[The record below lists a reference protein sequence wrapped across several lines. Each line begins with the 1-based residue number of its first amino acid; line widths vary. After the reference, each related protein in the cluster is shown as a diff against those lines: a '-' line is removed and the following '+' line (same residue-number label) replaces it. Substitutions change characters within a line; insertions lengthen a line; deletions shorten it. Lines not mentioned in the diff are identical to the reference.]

1 MGKVTLVWSATRAYP
16 PLVSGKP
23 TYRISLEADDAKK
36 VEEVRNALISWYEEN
51 ARDLPWRRT
60 RDPWRVLISEVMLQ
74 QIQVKR
80 AVPFYEAFLARFPT
94 ARALAEAPLSEAIR
108 AWGNLGRY
116 RRVVSLHKTARI
128 LVEEFDGE
136 VPSDP
141 EVLVKLPGVGPYTAG
156 AVACFAFERDAHFV
170 DTNARRVLHRLFF
183 GPDVPE
189 AAVSEGELMRLAEAM
204 VPRGRGWQWGQ
215 AVIEFGALRC
225 TARKPI
231 CESCPLR
238 NLCAAQPTIRA
249 KLATLPRAE
258 KASRRYEGSNRYYR
272 GRALAALREA
282 PEGGVTLRELGE
294 GLREGFGEGD
304 LLWLL
309 GVVGSLERD
318 GLVVVSS
325 AGERPQAVAEERA
338 AYGAD
343 RPGDPPGATT
353 RVSLP

>member
-1 MGKVTLVWSATRAYP
+1 
-16 PLVSGKP
+16 VSEKP
-23 TYRISLEADDAKK
+23 IYSCGLRPDDIEKAE
-36 VEEVRNALISWYEEN
+36 VVRNALIAWYEEN

-60 RDPWRVLISEVMLQ
+60 RDPWRILVSEVMLQ

-94 ARALAEAPLSEAIR
+94 ARALSEAPVSEAIK

-116 RRVVSLHKTARI
+116 RRVVSLHRTARI
-128 LVEEFDGE
+128 LLEEFDGQ

-141 EVLVKLPGVGPYTAG
+141 EVLVKLPGIGPYTAG

-183 GPDVPE
+183 GVDVPRP
-189 AAVSEGELMRLAEAM
+189 AVSEGELLRLAEAM
-204 VPRGRGWQWGQ
+204 VPRGRGWKWGQ

-225 TARKPI
+225 TARKPL
-231 CESCPLR
+231 CESCPLSD
-238 NLCAAQPTIRA
+238 LCVAKPMIRA
-249 KLATLPRAE
+249 TLATLPRAE
-258 KASRRYEGSNRYYR
+258 KAAHRYEGSNRYYR
-272 GRALAALREA
+272 GRALAVLREA

-309 GVVGSLERD
+309 GVVGSLEKD
-318 GLVVVSS
+318 GLAVVSS
-325 AGERPQAVAEERA
+325 AGKRPQAVAEERA
-338 AYGAD
+338 AYDGAD
-343 RPGDPPGATT
+343 RREDPPCATT